1 MDSPIREAQRYGQS
15 IWYDNISRGL
25 LISGELGRLVD
36 QGITGVTSNPTIF
49 EKAVASGIDYDDD
62 LVKFEGTRASVQE
75 VYESIA
81 IQDIR
86 DATDLLYPVY
96 ERTKSLDGYVS
107 LEVSPFLA
115 NDTDGTVIEAERLFK
130 AVGRPNLMIK
140 VPGTTEGIPAIRS
153 LIGKGI
159 NVNVTLIFSLESY
172 KMIQEAYIDGLE
184 DLDRSGKY
192 LGNVASVA
200 SFFVSRVD
208 TAVDTLINKYIAE
221 GSGYLED
228 YLGKA
233 ANSNAKLAYQSFK
246 ETFQSKRFTSL
257 MVKGAQIQRP
267 LWASTGTKNSAYSD
281 LAYIEPLIGLNTVNT
296 MPPNTLEAFQNHGR
310 VAPTI
315 EQNVEEAKDTFEVLG
330 KVGIRMEEVTGKLL
344 IEGVNSFAESFGNL
358 LTNIDQKKTK
368 LVSLN
373 SI

>member
-1 MDSPIREAQRYGQS
+1 MNSPIWEAQRYGQS
-15 IWYDNISRGL
+15 IWYDNISRDL
-25 LISGELGRLVD
+25 LNSGELRRLID

-49 EKAVASGIDYDDD
+49 EKAVASGVHYDDD

-115 NDTDGTVIEAERLFK
+115 NDTDGTVTEAERLFK

-172 KMIQEAYIDGLE
+172 KMVQEAYIDGLE

-208 TAVDTLINKYIAE
+208 TAVDTLINKHITE
-221 GSGYLED
+221 GFGYLEN

-233 ANSNAKLAYQSFK
+233 ANANAKLAYQSFK

-257 MVKGAQIQRP
+257 MAKGAQIQRP
-267 LWASTGTKNSAYSD
+267 LWASTGTKNPAYSD

-296 MPPNTLEAFQNHGR
+296 MPPNTLKAFQDHGR
-310 VAPTI
+310 VASTI
-315 EQNVEEAKDTFEVLG
+315 EQNIEEAKDTFEALE
-330 KVGIRMEEVTGKLL
+330 KAGIRIEEVTGKLL
-344 IEGVNSFAESFGNL
+344 IDGVNSFAESFSNL
-358 LTNIDQKKTK
+358 LTNIDQKKTE